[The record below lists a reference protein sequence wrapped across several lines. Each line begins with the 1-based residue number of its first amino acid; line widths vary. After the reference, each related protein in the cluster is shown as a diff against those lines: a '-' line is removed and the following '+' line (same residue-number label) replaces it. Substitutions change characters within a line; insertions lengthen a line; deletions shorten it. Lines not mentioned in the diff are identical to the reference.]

1 MTTSGDTTASW
12 GTASPDDVTTALY
25 DVTATTF
32 TTLVSVAATTEES
45 EDFPSNK
52 AIETALDILLKF
64 VYPTLIAV
72 GVIANILTLLVVT
85 RPRSRRQSTS
95 LYLTVLAVCD
105 IFVLVLDFIN
115 NYPKGFDVNLIAQSH
130 TVCVLYRWLFSV
142 CFMYSAWVVVLLTV
156 ERALI
161 VWFPLHAKTKFTRA
175 VIKRVLGGV
184 LFVSGVYNVYNLF
197 AWRGADD
204 ECDFA
209 DGWEDFHANQNMF
222 VTFAAYSYVP
232 SAILIVANCL
242 IIYRLRQMS
251 KMRSDMQ
258 EGVSQSKAP
267 GTDDMTKITITV
279 LAISFSFLIF
289 TVPVSIYYI
298 IQYSTEQ
305 HIDMTLI
312 MALLEVIFLL
322 LVLTNHSVN
331 FGLYIL
337 TSKSF
342 RQDFL
347 TLLPCQR
354 FVPKDGS
361 SYALKSSQNNVSQTQ
376 TGKKTVRSG
385 MATSQTSVT
394 FASDLT

>member
-1 MTTSGDTTASW
+1 
-12 GTASPDDVTTALY
+12 
-25 DVTATTF
+25 
-32 TTLVSVAATTEES
+32 
-45 EDFPSNK
+45 
-52 AIETALDILLKF
+52 
-64 VYPTLIAV
+64 
-72 GVIANILTLLVVT
+72 
-85 RPRSRRQSTS
+85 
-95 LYLTVLAVCD
+95 
-105 IFVLVLDFIN
+105 
-115 NYPKGFDVNLIAQSH
+115 
-130 TVCVLYRWLFSV
+130 
-142 CFMYSAWVVVLLTV
+142 
-156 ERALI
+156 
-161 VWFPLHAKTKFTRA
+161 
-175 VIKRVLGGV
+175 
-184 LFVSGVYNVYNLF
+184 
-197 AWRGADD
+197 
-204 ECDFA
+204 
-209 DGWEDFHANQNMF
+209 
-222 VTFAAYSYVP
+222 
-232 SAILIVANCL
+232 
-242 IIYRLRQMS
+242 
-251 KMRSDMQ
+251 MQ

-347 TLLPCQR
+347 ALLPCQR
-354 FVPKDGS
+354 FAPKDGS

-385 MATSQTSVT
+385 IATSQTSVT